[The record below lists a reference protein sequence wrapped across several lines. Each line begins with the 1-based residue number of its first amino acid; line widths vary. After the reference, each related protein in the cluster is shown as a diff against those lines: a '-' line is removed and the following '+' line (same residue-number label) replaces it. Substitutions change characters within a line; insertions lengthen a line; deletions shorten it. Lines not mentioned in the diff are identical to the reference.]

1 MKHARQITLHD
12 RLSVMFR
19 GLPGIAAAAL
29 VFSLVYF
36 SPLIDMKDTIAA
48 AADHRGDSD
57 RDSDSDRDNDR
68 GDRSERGERGE
79 RGDRGDR
86 SGRGDRGDRDA
97 KDSQDDDDDQG
108 SKRSQ
113 RNANKQ
119 SDNDEPVKNAREE
132 EGRETSST
140 TTHSGNS
147 NNSASEKPPS
157 GSLLKRIFGEPQFSG
172 DSEPSGN
179 ALSEREEREA
189 IQNGWK

>member
-1 MKHARQITLHD
+1 MRHARQITLHD

-19 GLPGIAAAAL
+19 GLPGVAAAAL

-48 AADHRGDSD
+48 AADHRGD

-68 GDRSERGERGE
+68 GDRGEREDRSERGERGE

-86 SGRGDRGDRDA
+86 GNRDT
-97 KDSQDDDDDQG
+97 KDSRDDDDDQG

-113 RNANKQ
+113 RNLNKQ
-119 SDNDEPVKNAREE
+119 TDNDKPAKKAREE
-132 EGRETSST
+132 EGRVTSST

-147 NNSASEKPPS
+147 NKTASEKPPS

>member
-19 GLPGIAAAAL
+19 GLPGVAAAAL

-48 AADHRGDSD
+48 AADHRGD

-68 GDRSERGERGE
+68 GDRSERGERGDRGDRSE
-79 RGDRGDR
+79 RGDRGN
-86 SGRGDRGDRDA
+86 RDA
-97 KDSQDDDDDQG
+97 KDRRDDDDDQG
-108 SKRSQ
+108 SNRSQ
-113 RNANKQ
+113 RNANKEA
-119 SDNDEPVKNAREE
+119 DNDKPAKKAREE
-132 EGRETSST
+132 KGRVTSST

-147 NNSASEKPPS
+147 NKTASEKPPS